1 MANFEQPTSPRS
13 LSFLKLLG
21 LIVGCLAK
29 FVTGSLFVF
38 NVYADDLKT
47 TFNFTQKEV
56 ELQSSLLNLGLG
68 AGFLP
73 GLLYDSLGPTWT
85 SGAGLVVSVSAYL
98 LLWSTTKYTAFYGR
112 NSWLIAIYFFVC
124 GIGSVFTYMVAL
136 NTNIINFHSK
146 HRGLIVGVLNS
157 FFAGSPSIFSV
168 IYYKGLTGKNRFGDF
183 MLLFAVSFAF
193 VDVLCII
200 FLRIF
205 TSQEIT
211 ENVLTIASTKDESK
225 YLKSSE
231 KYEASYNS
239 NKPVLRTN
247 GSTGTEEHGFNQNE
261 KQDESESSSESGVD
275 LLVNNHKGEQ
285 LSIKQLICNANFHL
299 FTWMFVLAASV
310 GLTLVNNITVIA
322 KSLHLNQYNGS
333 LVLVVPITTAAL
345 SIFIGVISDLFKEKI
360 PRMSILVFACAC
372 FVVSQAIILIF
383 GELYVLLIIGTFLCG
398 LGISALWTL
407 CPAVMSELFS
417 LENIGRNWGIAILLA
432 AVVGLIIQ
440 LIFGTIYDA
449 HVVEGTLDCYG
460 MKCINGGIGLAF
472 TAAVLS
478 VSLGVAFIIK
488 NRRNS
493 SYVQM

>member
-1 MANFEQPTSPRS
+1 MANFEQPTSPRC
-13 LSFLKLLG
+13 LSFLKSLG
-21 LIVGCLAK
+21 LVVGCLAK

-38 NVYADDLKT
+38 NVYAEDLKT

-73 GLLYDSLGPTWT
+73 GLLYDKLGPTWT

-98 LLWSTTKYTAFYGR
+98 LLWSTTKYAEFYGR
-112 NSWLIAIYFFVC
+112 NSWLMALYFFVC

-168 IYYKGLTGKNRFGDF
+168 IYYKGLTGQNRFGDF

-193 VDVLCII
+193 VDILCII

-211 ENVLTIASTKDESK
+211 HNVLTIAPTKDESK

-231 KYEASYNS
+231 KYEVSYNS
-239 NKPVLRTN
+239 AIPALKTN
-247 GSTGTEEHGFNQNE
+247 GSTGTEEHDFSQNV
-261 KQDESESSSESGVD
+261 KQDESENASESEVD
-275 LLVNNHKGEQ
+275 LFVNYHNGEQ
-285 LSIKQLICNANFHL
+285 LSIKQLLCNENFHL

-310 GLTLVNNITVIA
+310 GLTLVNNITIIA

-333 LVLVVPITTAAL
+333 LVLIVPITTAVM
-345 SIFIGVISDLFKEKI
+345 SILIGVISDLLKEKI

-372 FVVSQAIILIF
+372 FVVSQAVILIF
-383 GELYVLLIIGTFLCG
+383 GKLYVLLILGTFLCG
-398 LGISALWTL
+398 LGISAMWTL

-449 HVVEGTLDCYG
+449 YVVEGTLDCYG
-460 MKCINGGIGLAF
+460 MKCINGGIGLSL
-472 TAAVLS
+472 TAAVIS
-478 VSLGVAFIIK
+478 VSLGAAFIIK
-488 NRRNS
+488 NRRHSN
-493 SYVQM
+493 YVQM